1 MAEFPDI
8 PGYRLEER
16 IGEGGMAVVY
26 RAVQIAFDRPVA
38 LKILTPQ
45 LARDKDFG
53 RRFLREARIVGQLSH
68 ANIVP
73 VYDVGQKD
81 GNYYLSMEW
90 LTGGDL
96 GSHLAQGLSSEEALQ
111 ILAQMAR
118 ALRYAHKQGF
128 IHRDIKP
135 DNILFRDSETAVLT
149 DFGIARNLGD
159 QTQVTEITT
168 VQSVIGSPRYMSPEQ
183 TRGEE
188 LDQRSDIYSLGVV
201 AFQMLTGQVPH
212 DGRSLTEIALNRHDN
227 QRPLLPG
234 HLSHLQP
241 LIDGLLAYDP
251 AKRYADCEAL
261 LNQLKA
267 LSQNPRVEASTPA
280 AVAMDDNRTEVLS
293 VTRLDMSAP
302 EPVSTASKGPQPSER
317 NTGETGSHPVTSQ
330 SSNWLYVLP
339 LVLLVL
345 GLIVW
350 WGFAPEKAREPAPA
364 QTLSD
369 NPAAQTI
376 EESLTPQPVPLE
388 AEASEPETPEPNQI
402 TPPSAETYFAFR
414 DAILENSPAAG
425 ERFLARVSDSVL
437 SDIVRVHLL
446 QQPQRVAE
454 LLAKAEQGDS
464 QAQLVVS
471 ELSATGWGGVA
482 QDPSEARKWA
492 LAALRGS
499 DSAFAQ
505 YHLGALYLTAARAG
519 NTVNREYLEEAVPLL
534 QTSAEQGFFLAETLL
549 GTLYFEGL
557 GVPRDTA
564 RSIAL
569 FERAASQGDRNAL
582 FNLGQM
588 YDAGL
593 GVEKPDPARARS
605 YFQRSADLGHRDA
618 LDYLR

>member
-45 LARDKDFG
+45 LARDEDFG

-234 HLSHLQP
+234 PLSKLQP
-241 LIDGLLAYDP
+241 LMDRLLAYDP
-251 AKRYADCEAL
+251 LDRYADCEAL
-261 LNQLKA
+261 LSDVSA
-267 LSQNPRVEASTPA
+267 LSDRVIPSSNSPLN
-280 AVAMDDNRTEVLS
+280 AMPGDNRTEILS
-293 VTRLDMSAP
+293 ATLL
-302 EPVSTASKGPQPSER
+302 EPVPPSSQANGPGVSPEGSSQPGGIQQGAPATTRRSKA
-317 NTGETGSHPVTSQ
+317 
-330 SSNWLYVLP
+330 LYVLP
-339 LVLLVL
+339 AILLAL
-345 GLIVW
+345 GLIAW
-350 WGFAPEKAREPAPA
+350 FAFMP
-364 QTLSD
+364 Q
-369 NPAAQTI
+369 I
-376 EESLTPQPVPLE
+376 EESVPASELPLAPEPEPEPEHTGTLDEEPVAEPGTIARNQAIPPT
-388 AEASEPETPEPNQI
+388 AEA
-402 TPPSAETYFAFR
+402 YFAFR
-414 DAILENSPAAG
+414 DAIRENSPAAA
-425 ERFLARVSDSVL
+425 ERFLSRFPDGVL
-437 SDIVRVHLL
+437 SDIIRVHLL
-446 QQPQRVAE
+446 EQGALIPEFLSR
-454 LLAKAEQGDS
+454 AEQGEI
-464 QAQLVVS
+464 QAQLLVS
-471 ELSATGWGGVA
+471 ELFATGWGVA
-482 QDPSEARKWA
+482 EDPVAARYWAREAAQGNESE
-492 LAALRGS
+492 
-499 DSAFAQ
+499 FAQ
-505 YHLGALYLTAARAG
+505 YHLGALYLAEARSG
-519 NTVNREYLEEAVPLL
+519 NSVNSELLGEAVPLL
-534 QTSAEQGFFLAETLL
+534 QSSAEQGFFLAETLL
-549 GTLYFEGL
+549 ATLYFDGL
-557 GVPRDTA
+557 GVPQDIS

-569 FERAASQGDRNAL
+569 FERAADQGDRNAM
-582 FNLGQM
+582 FNLGQIF
-588 YDAGL
+588 DSGL
-593 GVEKPDPARARS
+593 GSSSPDRTLAATYFRRAHE
-605 YFQRSADLGHRDA
+605 LGHRQA
-618 LDYLR
+618 ASYLR